1 MLKNVG
7 FRAIIFSLNCYLA
20 VLLSLYVAFR
30 LDFRNP
36 WWAMLTVYLTSQP
49 LSGALRAKAV
59 YRAFGTVVGG
69 IAMMV
74 IVPNLSD
81 APELMAAAIALWV
94 GLCVYVSLLD
104 RTPRSYAFTLSG
116 YTAALIGFP
125 SVLDPGAVFDVAIAR
140 MEEIVLG
147 TMSAA
152 LVHSVIFPRSVLSA
166 LLTKQTAMLSDAR
179 RWIAEGLAREPTP
192 ALATE
197 QRRIAADVTELAILG
212 TNLRYDTSSRRP
224 SRHVVRALDERLV
237 ALLPLLSTIE
247 DRIAVLRRM
256 GPLRPELETLIADV
270 VAWCAQ
276 NEGGDRHEAHR
287 LRRACAA
294 ALPEAGPQSDW
305 IDLVTVSL
313 IARLNELIESWQECQ
328 ELAALTRDPS
338 APQDR
343 RLRAIIK
350 HRETKPLHR
359 DHGIA
364 ALSALAAASAVSLVC
379 AFWIATAWP
388 QGAVAAG
395 LAAVICSLFATL
407 DDPTPTMS
415 TLLIWIV
422 ISIPIVAVYQF
433 AILPAIDGYLALAIC
448 LAPALIPIGI
458 AMAIPKYALAGL
470 AVGLGVSVQLALQP
484 TFKADMAAFLN
495 SATAVVIG
503 GAVGIAVTQL
513 MRAIGTETAARR
525 LLRAGWR
532 DLAALANQTFSPTRG
547 DWASRMLDRVGL
559 LLPRLRQAATEL
571 GAPPADALLDLRT
584 GINLVELLQIA
595 PSLSERGRAAMTR
608 ALQAIA
614 ARFQSLARGR
624 GPDAGLG
631 VLDDLDALIDD
642 ILDVAAPS
650 HRHKGLAAAVGLR
663 RNLCP
668 EAPPYR
674 PAPSREATA

>member
-7 FRAIIFSLNCYLA
+7 FRAIIFSLNCYIA
-20 VLLSLYVAFR
+20 VLLALYIAFR

-36 WWAMLTVYLTSQP
+36 WWAMVTVYLTSQP

-59 YRAFGTVVGG
+59 YRALGTVLGG

-74 IVPNLSD
+74 IVPNLAD

-94 GLCVYVSLLD
+94 GLCLYVSLLD
-104 RTPRSYAFTLSG
+104 RTPRSYVLQLAGF
-116 YTAALIGFP
+116 TAALVGFP
-125 SVLDPGAVFDVAIAR
+125 TVLDPGAVFDVAIAR

-166 LLTKQTAMLSDAR
+166 LLAKQTAVLGDAR
-179 RWIAEGLAREPTP
+179 RWIADGLARRPTP
-192 ALATE
+192 AIEME

-212 TNLRYDTSSRRP
+212 MNLPYDTSSRRP

-247 DRIAVLRRM
+247 DRIALLRRM

-270 VAWCAQ
+270 SAWCAQ
-276 NEGGDRHEAHR
+276 KEGGERSEAHR

-305 IDLVTVSL
+305 ADLVTVSL
-313 IARLNELIESWQECQ
+313 IARLNELIESWQECL

-338 APQDR
+338 APHDR
-343 RLRAIIK
+343 HVSAIIK
-350 HRETKPLHR
+350 HRGTKPLHR

-364 ALSALAAASAVSLVC
+364 ALSALAAASAVLLICV
-379 AFWIATAWP
+379 FWIATAWP

-395 LAAVICSLFATL
+395 FVAVICSLFAAL
-407 DDPTPTMS
+407 DDPSPTMS
-415 TLLIWIV
+415 TLVIWIV
-422 ISIPIVAVYQF
+422 ISIPIAAVYQF
-433 AILPAIDGYLALAIC
+433 GILPAIDGYLALAVC

-458 AMAIPKYALAGL
+458 AMAIPKYTLAGL
-470 AVGLGVSVQLALQP
+470 ALALGLSVQLALQP
-484 TFKADMAAFLN
+484 VYKADMAAFLN

-503 GAVGIAVTQL
+503 GAVGVAVTQL
-513 MRAIGTETAARR
+513 IRAIGSETAARR

-532 DLAALANQTFSPTRG
+532 DLAALANRTFQPTRA

-559 LLPRLRQAATEL
+559 LLPRLGRAGTDVKLQA
-571 GAPPADALLDLRT
+571 ADALLDLRT
-584 GINLVELLQIA
+584 GINLVDLRQIA
-595 PSLSERGRAAMTR
+595 PNLSERGRAAMAR
-608 ALQAIA
+608 VLQGIA
-614 ARFQSLARGR
+614 TRFQNLTRGR
-624 GPDAGLG
+624 GQVPTPALLAD
-631 VLDDLDALIDD
+631 VDALIDD
-642 ILDVAAPS
+642 ILDMAAPS
-650 HRHKGLAAAVGLR
+650 HRHKGLAATVGLR
-663 RNLCP
+663 RNLYP

-674 PAPSREATA
+674 RSPSREATA

>member
-7 FRAIIFSLNCYLA
+7 FRAIIFSLNCYIA
-20 VLLSLYVAFR
+20 VLLALYIAFR

-36 WWAMLTVYLTSQP
+36 WWAMVTVYLTSQP

-59 YRAFGTVVGG
+59 YRALGTVLGG

-74 IVPNLSD
+74 IVPNLAD

-94 GLCVYVSLLD
+94 GLCLYVSLLD
-104 RTPRSYAFTLSG
+104 RTPRSYVLQLAGF
-116 YTAALIGFP
+116 TAALVGFP
-125 SVLDPGAVFDVAIAR
+125 TVLDPGAVFDVAIAR

-166 LLTKQTAMLSDAR
+166 LLAKQTAVLGDAR
-179 RWIAEGLAREPTP
+179 RWIADGLARRPTP
-192 ALATE
+192 AIEME

-212 TNLRYDTSSRRP
+212 MNLPYDTSSRRP

-247 DRIAVLRRM
+247 DRIALLRRM

-270 VAWCAQ
+270 SAWCAQ
-276 NEGGDRHEAHR
+276 KEGGDRSEAHR

-305 IDLVTVSL
+305 ADLVTVSL
-313 IARLNELIESWQECQ
+313 VARLSELIESWQECL

-338 APQDR
+338 APHDR
-343 RLRAIIK
+343 HVSAIIK
-350 HRETKPLHR
+350 HRGTKPLHR

-364 ALSALAAASAVSLVC
+364 ALSALAAASAVLLICV
-379 AFWIATAWP
+379 FWIATAWP

-395 LAAVICSLFATL
+395 FVAVICSLFATM
-407 DDPTPTMS
+407 DDPSPTMS
-415 TLLIWIV
+415 TLVIWIV
-422 ISIPIVAVYQF
+422 ISIPIAAVYQF
-433 AILPAIDGYLALAIC
+433 GILPAIDGYPALAVC

-458 AMAIPKYALAGL
+458 AMAIPKYTLAGL
-470 AVGLGVSVQLALQP
+470 ALALGLSVQLALQP
-484 TFKADMAAFLN
+484 TYRADMAAFLN

-503 GAVGIAVTQL
+503 GAVGVAVTQL
-513 MRAIGTETAARR
+513 IRAIGSETAARR

-532 DLAALANQTFSPTRG
+532 DLAAIADQTFQPTRA

-559 LLPRLRQAATEL
+559 LLPRLGGARTDL
-571 GAPPADALLDLRT
+571 GAQPADALLDLRT
-584 GINLVELLQIA
+584 GINLVDLRQIA
-595 PSLSERGRAAMTR
+595 PSLSERGRAAMDRVLQGYCNPLSESGARARTSCHARVVGQISTR
-608 ALQAIA
+608 
-614 ARFQSLARGR
+614 
-624 GPDAGLG
+624 
-631 VLDDLDALIDD
+631 
-642 ILDVAAPS
+642 
-650 HRHKGLAAAVGLR
+650 
-663 RNLCP
+663 
-668 EAPPYR
+668 
-674 PAPSREATA
+674 